1 MRRVTALSATTCQN
15 SLKLYHNARLLTPL
29 KRDWLLVSE
38 AESLSVAPIP
48 QDGLRIKLNEGPGD
62 FRVSKI

>member
-15 SLKLYHNARLLTPL
+15 LLKLYHNARLLTPL